1 MLPTERRLSI
11 VDEIRRRPMVRAD
24 ELARRFEVSVE
35 TVRRDLRV
43 LQRDGFLDRVY
54 GGATPA
60 RHRST
65 EATFDDR
72 RTQHIDRK
80 RAIARLAV
88 ELIEPGETI
97 VLDVGTTALEV
108 ARALPETWRG
118 RVLTCS
124 VPAAVELAGRPR
136 TEVLLSGGRLRDGDL
151 ALSGTHAQEFFADY
165 YADRAFLGSGGVH
178 PDAGLT
184 DYHPDEVDTRR
195 VVLERAERCYVL
207 ADSSKLGA
215 IAVRKVC
222 DLDRLT
228 AVLTDGQDNPDA
240 AAALRAGGVE
250 LVTPDE
256 QLPRPTPLSRPS
268 PVAPWKEHTQ

>member
-1 MLPTERRLSI
+1 MLPTERRLAI

-35 TVRRDLRV
+35 TVRRDLRA
-43 LQRDGFLDRVY
+43 LQRDGVLDRVY

-60 RHRST
+60 RHRSS

-72 RTQHIDRK
+72 RTQHIGR
-80 RAIARLAV
+80 
-88 ELIEPGETI
+88 E
-97 VLDVGTTALEV
+97 
-108 ARALPETWRG
+108 RALAETWRG

-124 VPAAVELAGRPR
+124 IPVAVELAGRPR

-151 ALSGTHAQEFFADY
+151 ALSGTHAREFFADY

-195 VVLERAERCYVL
+195 VVVLRAERCYVL
-207 ADSSKLGA
+207 ADSSKLGV

-222 DLDRLT
+222 DFDVLT
-228 AVLTDGQDNPDA
+228 AVLTDGQDNIDA
-240 AAALRAGGVE
+240 
-250 LVTPDE
+250 
-256 QLPRPTPLSRPS
+256 
-268 PVAPWKEHTQ
+268 

>member
-1 MLPTERRLSI
+1 MLPTERRIAI
-11 VDEIRRRPMVRAD
+11 VDQIRRRPMVRAD
-24 ELARRFEVSVE
+24 ELAQRFAVSVE

-43 LQRDGFLDRVY
+43 LQRDGVLDRVY

-60 RHRST
+60 RHRSA
-65 EATFDDR
+65 EPAFDDR
-72 RTQHIDRK
+72 RTQHIGRK

-108 ARALPETWRG
+108 ARALPETWCG

-124 VPAAVELAGRPR
+124 VPVALELSGRPG
-136 TEVLLSGGRLRDGDL
+136 TEVLLSGGRVRDGDL
-151 ALSGTHAQEFFADY
+151 ALSGTHARNFFADY
-165 YADRAFLGSGGVH
+165 FADRAFLGSGGVH

-184 DYHPDEVDTRR
+184 DYHLDEVDTRR
-195 VVLERAERCYVL
+195 VVVDRAERSYVL

-222 DLDRLT
+222 DLDRIT
-228 AVLTDGQDNPDA
+228 AVLTDGEGNPDA
-240 AAALRAGGVE
+240 AAALAAAGID
-250 LVTPDE
+250 LITPGE
-256 QLPRPTPLSRPS
+256 QLPRPTPLPRPTE
-268 PVAPWKEHTQ
+268 VAAWKEHTR

>member
-1 MLPTERRLSI
+1 MLPTERRLAI
-11 VDEIRRRPMVRAD
+11 VDEVRRRPMVRAD

-43 LQRDGFLDRVY
+43 LQGDGVLDRVY

-60 RHRST
+60 RHRSA
-65 EATFDDR
+65 EAAFDDR
-72 RTQHIDRK
+72 RTQHIGAK

-88 ELIEPGETI
+88 ELIDPGETI

-108 ARALPETWRG
+108 ARALPETWHG

-124 VPAAVELAGRPR
+124 VPVAVELSGRPR
-136 TEVLLSGGRLRDGDL
+136 TEVLLCGGKLRDGDL
-151 ALSGTHAQEFFADY
+151 ALSGTHAQDFFADFF
-165 YADRAFLGSGGVH
+165 ADRAFLGSGGVH

-207 ADSSKLGA
+207 ADSSKLGV

-222 DLDRLT
+222 DLGRLT
-228 AVLTDGQDNPDA
+228 AVLTDGQDNQDA
-240 AAALRAGGVE
+240 AAALTAAGVD
-250 LVTPDE
+250 LRTPGE
-256 QLPRPTPLSRPS
+256 QLPGPTPLPRPTA
-268 PVAPWKEHTQ
+268 VAAWKEHTR

>member
-1 MLPTERRLSI
+1 MLPTERRLAI

-24 ELARRFEVSVE
+24 ELALRFSVSVE

-43 LQRDGFLDRVY
+43 LQRDGVLDRVY

-65 EATFDDR
+65 EAAFDDR
-72 RTQHIDRK
+72 RTQRIGQK

-88 ELIEPGETI
+88 QLIEQGETI

-124 VPAAVELAGRPR
+124 IPVAVELAGRPR

-151 ALSGTHAQEFFADY
+151 ALSGTHAQQFFADY

-184 DYHPDEVDTRR
+184 DYHPDEVDARR
-195 VVLERAERCYVL
+195 VMVLRAERTYVL
-207 ADSSKLGA
+207 ADSSKLGV

-222 DLDRLT
+222 DLDVLT
-228 AVLTDGQDNPDA
+228 AVLTDGQHNPDA
-240 AAALRAGGVE
+240 AAALRATGID
-250 LVTPDE
+250 LITPGE
-256 QLPRPTPLSRPS
+256 QVPGPTPLPRPSG
-268 PVAPWKEHTQ
+268 VAAWKEHTP